1 MNKAIFLDRD
11 GVIIYAPVSK
21 DKKPKS
27 IKNFSGVKI
36 LPHVLKVC
44 QILRKQYLLFMI
56 TNQPEV
62 ARKNN
67 TKKNVEK
74 INSYLK
80 KKLRLK
86 DVYDCYS
93 NSEKNKFR
101 KPNPGMIISAAKKYN
116 IELKKSYMIG
126 DRWRDVDAGYNASC
140 KTIFIDRSYSEKLR
154 KKPNFKIK
162 KFKDVLKYV
171 KF

>member
-44 QILRKQYLLFMI
+44 QILQKQYLLFMI

-62 ARKNN
+62 ARKKN
-67 TKKNVEK
+67 TKKNVKK

-80 KKLRLK
+80 KK
-86 DVYDCYS
+86 
-93 NSEKNKFR
+93 
-101 KPNPGMIISAAKKYN
+101 
-116 IELKKSYMIG
+116 
-126 DRWRDVDAGYNASC
+126 
-140 KTIFIDRSYSEKLR
+140 T
-154 KKPNFKIK
+154 
-162 KFKDVLKYV
+162 
-171 KF
+171 